1 MNARGRTQFAPT
13 VGMSIFYDFSAKDIT
28 ISGTAF
34 FIGLFTEDRE
44 ACVKRRVSAGDG
56 YLKHDTVLGIDII
69 GGAKNNVKLGY
80 GLVMIVKSLEQSGA
94 LSADREALG
103 EYPAELQSLLN
114 IFERAVVAK
123 SNMNSEL
130 AAGLDLG
137 RIGKSYI
144 GADESLL
151 ESH

>member
-1 MNARGRTQFAPT
+1 
-13 VGMSIFYDFSAKDIT
+13 MSIFYDFSAKDIT
-28 ISGTAF
+28 IFGNAF
-34 FIGLFTEDRE
+34 FIGLFAEDRE
-44 ACVKRRVSAGDG
+44 SRVESGVPAGDG
-56 YLKHDTVLGIDII
+56 DLKHDTVLGIDIV
-69 GGAKNNVKLGY
+69 GRAKNNVKLGY

-114 IFERAVVAK
+114 VFERAVVAE

-144 GADESLL
+144 GADERLL